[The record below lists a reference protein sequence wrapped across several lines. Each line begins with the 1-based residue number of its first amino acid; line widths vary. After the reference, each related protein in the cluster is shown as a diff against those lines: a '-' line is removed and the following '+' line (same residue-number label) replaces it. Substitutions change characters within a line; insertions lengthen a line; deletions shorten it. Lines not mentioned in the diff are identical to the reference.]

1 MFANID
7 RESASLLNCMPTAKL
22 TITIPGDIWMGE
34 LSREYADAEFEIL
47 TAFPKEMG
55 GVALAEI
62 TPIDG
67 DTIVA
72 EMETYD
78 EVLEVTLLKQTDE
91 TSLVQ
96 FETSEP
102 ILLLPVKE
110 AGTPFELPFT
120 VSRGQVR
127 WEITATQDRL
137 SKLADQLRKFDITFD
152 VRSVTHEVET
162 TQLLTDRQ
170 IDLLSRAVQT
180 GYYDTPRKSTLTEL
194 AEDLGL
200 AKSTC
205 SETLH
210 RAEEKVIKQ
219 FTTEMDHIDVES
231 IGLPQE

>member
-1 MFANID
+1 
-7 RESASLLNCMPTAKL
+7 MPTARL
-22 TITIPGDIWMGE
+22 TITIPEDIWMGE
-34 LSREYADAEFEIL
+34 LSRTYADAEFEIL
-47 TAFPKEMG
+47 TAFPKEGG

-62 TPIDG
+62 TAGDG
-67 DTIVA
+67 EGIVA
-72 EMETYD
+72 EMQTYE
-78 EVLEVTLLKQTDE
+78 EVLEVTLLKQREE
-91 TSLVQ
+91 TLLVQ

-110 AGTPFELPFT
+110 AGTPFELPFS
-120 VSRGQVR
+120 VSNGRVN

-137 SKLADQLRKFDITFD
+137 SKLADQLREFDITFD

-170 IDLLSRAVQT
+170 IDMLSRAVET
-180 GYYDTPRKSTLTEL
+180 GYYDTPRQSTLTEL
-194 AEDLGL
+194 ADDLGL

-219 FTTEMDHIDVES
+219 FTTEMDHIDTES
-231 IGLPQE
+231 IGAPPE

>member
-1 MFANID
+1 MFANTD
-7 RESASLLNCMPTAKL
+7 TEPTTVGERMPTARL
-22 TITIPGDIWMGE
+22 TITIPKNIWIGQ
-34 LSREYADAEFEIL
+34 LSREYTDAEFEIL
-47 TAFPKEMG
+47 TAFPKDIG
-55 GVALAEI
+55 GIALAEI
-62 TPIDG
+62 TATDG
-67 DTIVA
+67 EAIVTA
-72 EMETYD
+72 METSD

-91 TSLVQ
+91 TLLVQ

-120 VSRGQVR
+120 VSNGTVN

-137 SKLADQLRKFDITFD
+137 SKLAEQLREFDITFD
-152 VRSVTHEVET
+152 VRSVTHEIET

-170 IDLLSRAVQT
+170 VEILTRAVEL

-194 AEDLGL
+194 ADDLGL

-219 FTTEMDHIDVES
+219 FTTEVDHIDAES
-231 IGLPQE
+231 IGVPEQ

>member
-1 MFANID
+1 
-7 RESASLLNCMPTAKL
+7 MPTARL
-22 TITIPGDIWMGE
+22 TVTIPGDIWIGK

-47 TAFPKEMG
+47 TAFPKERG

-62 TPIDG
+62 TATDG
-67 DTIVA
+67 EAIVA
-72 EMETYD
+72 EMETYE
-78 EVLEVTLLKQTDE
+78 EVLEVNLLKQTDE
-91 TSLVQ
+91 TLLVQ

-120 VSRGQVR
+120 VSDGQVN
-127 WEITATQDRL
+127 WEITATQERL
-137 SKLADQLRKFDITFD
+137 SKLADQLREFDITFD
-152 VRSVTHEVET
+152 VRSVMHEVET

-170 IDLLSRAVQT
+170 IEILTRAVET

-194 AEDLGL
+194 ADDLDL

-219 FTTEMDHIDVES
+219 FTAEVDHIDTES
-231 IGLPQE
+231 IGTPQQ